1 MPPDPGPV
9 PLSAYNNWPGI
20 DAPGQVSVDRTQLR
34 AIARRLETHL
44 EELLSADKDLKP
56 ASQAAFGNWDAAQRF
71 YPSVQAGHA
80 ALVDQHSR
88 FLHAVMDMIKKLH
101 RSAQAYD
108 EAEADL
114 ERRIAEVDKRLN
126 AVSTTNLFQHDTS
139 SARPSVPNTSA
150 PNTTVPNSLNPQGR
164 D

>member
-1 MPPDPGPV
+1 MPPVDPGPV
-9 PLSAYNNWPGI
+9 PLGAYNNWPGI
-20 DAPGQVSVDRTQLR
+20 DAPGHVRVNRTQLR

-56 ASQAAFGNWDAAQRF
+56 VGQGAFGTWDAAQQF
-71 YPSVQAGHA
+71 YPSMQAGHA
-80 ALVDQHSR
+80 TLVDQHSR

-108 EAEADL
+108 EVEAEL

-126 AVSTTNLFQHDTS
+126 AVSTTNLGGHDTS
-139 SARPSVPNTSA
+139 SAGSSV
-150 PNTTVPNSLNPQGR
+150 PNTTVPNSLNPEGR
-164 D
+164 N